1 MRQLGVN
8 AMRQA
13 NVGEINGAIGKLRGV
28 SPGDSR
34 SHFGWWPFG
43 TGGMKHDDELKDD
56 ELKDGS
62 DRSAVAPAAVAGCCR
77 ENPWQ
82 SPARAVVLL
91 LMATLLAPTAAL
103 AQSTDRVMLRPAGSV
118 SGKVTNT
125 SPGGIDVEV
134 RDGDIQ
140 KIPIEKIRE
149 VQFGGEPQD
158 LKAARTLLVRGRPAN
173 ALDDL
178 KKLTPAD
185 FEGADPLVLQEKEYI
200 EAAASARAALGGS
213 GDVKA
218 AGGLVS
224 GFLTKNSKSYHTL
237 ELQEL
242 LGDLLAKAGLPEKAV
257 AAYDKVSQ
265 GPPAFKVRAASAKA
279 KMLFDQKKFDEA
291 AKAFDEAISVDAN
304 DEASKAQKRAAVMGK
319 AKCLAQAGKA
329 ADAISLVIGAIRQ
342 ASPEEK
348 EMLAGAYNT
357 LGAAHRAAGKEQ
369 DALIAFLTVDLVYN
383 SVPEAH
389 AEALANLVEL
399 WQKANNPERSRQAMQ
414 SLETSYPESPWV
426 KLAKATVGKT

>member
-1 MRQLGVN
+1 MN
-8 AMRQA
+8 AMKQA
-13 NVGEINGAIGKLRGV
+13 TVEGINEAIEKLRGAIL
-28 SPGDSR
+28 GDPR
-34 SHFGWWPFG
+34 WQAG
-43 TGGMKHDDELKDD
+43 TGMTKDDDARKGDAMKGNGMKDAA
-56 ELKDGS
+56 
-62 DRSAVAPAAVAGCCR
+62 DRFVVASAAAGNSR
-77 ENPWQ
+77 RKNPRRLA
-82 SPARAVVLL
+82 ARAVVP
-91 LMATLLAPTAAL
+91 LLAVMLLAMTAGR
-103 AQSTDRVMLRPAGSV
+103 AQSADSVDRVMLLPSGSV
-118 SGKVTNT
+118 SGKVTAT
-125 SPGGIDVEV
+125 SPGGIDLEG
-134 RDGDIQ
+134 RDGQ
-140 KIPIEKIRE
+140 TKKVPIEKIRE
-149 VQFGGEPQD
+149 LQFGGEPQD
-158 LKAARTLLVRGRPAN
+158 LKAARTLLIRGRPAD
-173 ALDDL
+173 ALEDL

-185 FEGADPLVLQEKEYI
+185 FEGVDPLVIQEKEYV
-200 EAAASARAALGGS
+200 EAAASARAALRGT

-242 LGDLLAKAGLPEKAV
+242 LGDLLAKAGLPEKAA
-257 AAYDKVSQ
+257 AAYDKVAL

-279 KMLFDQKKFDEA
+279 RMLFDQKKFDEA
-291 AKAFDEAISVDAN
+291 AKAFDEAIAVDAN
-304 DEASKAQKRAAVMGK
+304 DEASKAQKCAAGLGK

-329 ADAISLVIGAIRQ
+329 AEAVSLVLVSIRQ

-348 EMLAGAYNT
+348 EMLAEAYNT
-357 LGAAHRAAGKEQ
+357 LGAAHRAGGKEQ

>member
-1 MRQLGVN
+1 MRQS
-8 AMRQA
+8 
-13 NVGEINGAIGKLRGV
+13 GAINSKRTVLE
-28 SPGDSR
+28 
-34 SHFGWWPFG
+34 
-43 TGGMKHDDELKDD
+43 DDDVM
-56 ELKDGS
+56 KDGM
-62 DRSAVAPAAVAGCCR
+62 DRSVAAPAAAGNSCR
-77 ENPWQ
+77 EIPCR

-91 LMATLLAPTAAL
+91 LAVMLFAPTADR
-103 AQSTDRVMLRPAGSV
+103 AQSAERDQPADRVMLLPSGSV
-118 SGKVTNT
+118 SGKVTTT
-125 SPGGIDVEV
+125 SPGGIDVDV
-134 RDGDIQ
+134 RDGETQ

-173 ALDDL
+173 ALEDL

-185 FEGADPLVLQEKEYI
+185 FEGADPLVVQEKEYV

-224 GFLTKNSKSYHTL
+224 GFLTKNSKSHHTF
-237 ELQEL
+237 EMQEL
-242 LGDLLAKAGLPEKAV
+242 LGDLLAKAGLPEKAA

-279 KMLFDQKKFDEA
+279 RMLFDQKKFDEA
-291 AKAFDEAISVDAN
+291 GKAFDEAIAVDAN
-304 DEASKAQKRAAVMGK
+304 DEASKAQKRAAGLGK
-319 AKCLAQAGKA
+319 ARCLAQAGKA
-329 ADAISLVIGAIRQ
+329 AEAVSLVIGAIRQ

-414 SLETSYPESPWV
+414 SLETSYPDSPWV